1 MYKCKTDLKLML
13 QWHVTF
19 CDLRIPLALIGTRRL
34 EMCFSMLLDARCSML
49 DARSAEAFSCR
60 KRLTLQK
67 LHRQELRRVFQ
78 QDPAGKP
85 VTTLMNSL
93 MFNPFLLCS
102 LMSSFFVIHFLYFF
116 YHFLLYCTIC
126 FSGLLCVLYIRPRAL
141 SSQHVV
147 LVVITFALTDRKRT
161 SLPLPFI
168 RGSDSEDF
176 SKI

>member
-1 MYKCKTDLKLML
+1 ML
-13 QWHVTF
+13 QCHQWHVTF
-19 CDLRIPLALIGTRRL
+19 CDLRIPLASSGTRRL
-34 EMCFSMLLDARCSML
+34 EMCFSMLLDFSML

-67 LHRQELRRVFQ
+67 LHRQEELRRVFQ

-102 LMSSFFVIHFLYFF
+102 LMSSIFFIHFLHFF
-116 YHFLLYCTIC
+116 YHFLLYCTIY

-168 RGSDSEDF
+168 QGSDSEDF